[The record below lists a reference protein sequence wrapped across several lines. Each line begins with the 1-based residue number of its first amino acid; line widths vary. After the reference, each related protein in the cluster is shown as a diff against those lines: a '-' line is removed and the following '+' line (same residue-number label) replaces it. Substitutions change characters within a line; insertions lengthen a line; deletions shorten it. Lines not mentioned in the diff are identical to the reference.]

1 MKILH
6 VDDEPDIRE
15 IAQLSLEIDPEN
27 DVISASSGAEALK
40 ILEDF
45 TPDVILLDVMM
56 PEMDGPDLF
65 TKLQEQHH
73 CASIPVVFMTA
84 AAQRQ
89 TIDDL
94 MALGAGGV
102 ISKPFDPMELAS
114 ELRNV
119 IETRPS

>member
-27 DVISASSGAEALK
+27 DVVSASSGAEALK
-40 ILEDF
+40 ILEGF
-45 TPDVILLDVMM
+45 TPDAILLDVMM
-56 PEMDGPDLF
+56 PEMDGPELLAR
-65 TKLQEQHH
+65 LQEQKHF
-73 CASIPVVFMTA
+73 ASIPVVFMTA

-102 ISKPFDPMELAS
+102 ISKPFDPMELAT